1 MEKALFSHISNELVK
16 QIRSAKSSIKIA
28 MAWFTSDE
36 LFSALIDALNRDVR
50 VELILLDNATN
61 WQPYAPDF
69 NNLIQKGGTL
79 KIAGS
84 NIGFLHHKFCIID
97 HRCLVTGSYNWTYY
111 AETRNIE
118 NVLFTEYTQT
128 ISAFNEEFER
138 LSQMLE
144 QRQKAPRYT
153 WEDISV
159 MDDIDFAELQ
169 TEINC
174 YTENK
179 HLPTQTIIKVPKPT
193 VTITTI
199 ERKVY
204 AKYDIGIYYEENNGN
219 PALGAFIHAGDEL
232 PKSPASQ
239 TWYNDATT
247 DVILRISRRNSN
259 GSLVTIHQSSVREII
274 GEHPKRD
281 MPIEIHFELDKDALL
296 KVTLVCKDTN
306 RRTTIQQIDEDLVE
320 SK

>member
-1 MEKALFSHISNELVK
+1 MEIALFNNISNEIVK
-16 QIRSAKSSIKIA
+16 KIHSANHSIKVA

-97 HRCLVTGSYNWTYY
+97 NRCLVTGSYNWTYY

-118 NVLFTEYTQT
+118 NVLFTEYTRT

-169 TEINC
+169 AEINC

-204 AKYDIGIYYEENNGN
+204 AKYDIGIEYIDEHDR
-219 PALGAFIHAGDEL
+219 PALGAFIYAGDEL

-247 DVILRISRRNSN
+247 DVILRISKRNSN
-259 GSLVTIHQSSVREII
+259 GSLVIIHQSSVREII
-274 GEHPKRD
+274 GQQPKRD
-281 MPIEIHFELDKDALL
+281 MPIEVHFELDKDARL
-296 KVTLVCKDTN
+296 KVTLSCKDTD
-306 RRTTIQQIDEDLVE
+306 RRTTVQQISEDLVE
-320 SK
+320 SR